1 MEWKLRKKD
10 SSYEIY
16 DLELKDFTLSTTA
29 LKQGKSTT
37 GHRHS
42 QEEAYCFIRGHGLIA
57 LDGVYDHVTAGDII
71 VIPGDTHHQVF
82 NGSCPELYFLCVFRR
97 IKVAV
102 AGKFDPL
109 HRGHKKHIQEAAE
122 LGNWLVVITHPDEVV
137 ARTSS
142 KGFCYQPLAERVAA
156 LKKELACID
165 EVVVAEDEGGTVA
178 RTLEN
183 IRPAIFAKGGDRI
196 PGNMPQN
203 EIDACEKIGCKI
215 IYGVGGEK
223 VESSSKLVGR
233 LK

>member
-10 SSYEIY
+10 NRYEIY
-16 DLELKDFTLSTTA
+16 DLELRDFTLSTTA
-29 LKQGKSTT
+29 LKRGKCTR
-37 GHRHS
+37 GHRHR

-57 LDGVYDHVTAGDII
+57 LEGVLSQVTAGDII
-71 VIPGDTHHQVF
+71 VIPGDSHHQVF
-82 NGSCPELYFLCVFRR
+82 NEECPELYFLCVFRR

-109 HRGHKKHIQEAAE
+109 HRGHKKHIREAAK

-137 ARTSS
+137 ARTSA

-156 LKKELACID
+156 LRKELACID

-178 RTLEN
+178 QTLKN
-183 IRPAIFAKGGDRI
+183 IRPANFAKGGDRI

-203 EIDACEKIGCKI
+203 EIDACEKIGCDI

-223 VESSSKLVGR
+223 VESSSDLVGR
-233 LK
+233 SK